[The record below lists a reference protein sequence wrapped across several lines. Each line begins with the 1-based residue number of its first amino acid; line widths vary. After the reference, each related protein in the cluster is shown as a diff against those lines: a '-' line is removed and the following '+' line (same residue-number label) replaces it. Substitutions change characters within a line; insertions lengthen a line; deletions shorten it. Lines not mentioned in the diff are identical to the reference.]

1 MKDILFYIIK
11 NILDDPQNI
20 TIEEEKSEGLTN
32 FIIKVPKEEIGKV
45 IGKEGKIIRAIR
57 NVAKI
62 PGAKKGERIN
72 ITLSEA

>member
-11 NILDDPQNI
+11 NIVEDPKNI
-20 TIEEEKSEGLTN
+20 NIEEEKSEGLIN

-57 NVAKI
+57 NVVKI
-62 PGAKKGERIN
+62 PGAKRGERIN
-72 ITLSEA
+72 ITLNEA